1 MHARSQFF
9 AIELNFPHLNF
20 SNVLR
25 VLALHV
31 LENICFVVA
40 IGHGT
45 GVLHRS
51 ISHSTRSTAGHLQE
65 YVIIEVLFVKVHV
78 FQAIILLLYR
88 TFVKVLKDAL
98 AHLGPYQTLTEVQYS
113 DPGGKFRW

>member
-1 MHARSQFF
+1 MHARSQVF
-9 AIELNFPHLNF
+9 AIELNFPYLNF
-20 SNVLR
+20 SDVLR

-51 ISHSTRSTAGHLQE
+51 ISHNTRSTAGHLQE
-65 YVIIEVLFVKVHV
+65 YVIILCLWAHV
-78 FQAIILLLYR
+78 YCFCIDETYYYY
-88 TFVKVLKDAL
+88 
-98 AHLGPYQTLTEVQYS
+98 HY
-113 DPGGKFRW
+113 

>member
-9 AIELNFPHLNF
+9 AIELNFPYLNF

-51 ISHSTRSTAGHLQE
+51 MSHSTRSTAGHLQE
-65 YVIIEVLFVKVHV
+65 YVIILC
-78 FQAIILLLYR
+78 L
-88 TFVKVLKDAL
+88 
-98 AHLGPYQTLTEVQYS
+98 
-113 DPGGKFRW
+113 